1 MCSFNSIHHR
11 LCIQWTLNACSD
23 DSKCQ
28 MSISTLMTLKFL
40 NEPNVYVPSI
50 HFTSGF
56 APYGLNACN
65 DDSKGQ
71 KINTTLITHD
81 F

>member
-1 MCSFNSIHHR
+1 MTLDF
-11 LCIQWTLNACSD
+11 LNA
-23 DSKCQ
+23 
-28 MSISTLMTLKFL
+28 
-40 NEPNVYVPSI
+40 PNVYVPSI
-50 HFTSGF
+50 QFTSGF
-56 APYGLNACN
+56 ASNGLNACN